1 MQLRGQDGPLARPL
15 AVCAGRGVFTGYA
28 SLFGRRDASGDVVM
42 PGAFAETLRRK
53 GADRIRM
60 LFQHDPAEPVGTWV
74 EIREDHRGLLRSRG
88 RLDCNVQ
95 RGRELLSLLDSRGL
109 DGLSIGFAR
118 SCASRDKASGA
129 RRLQQN
135 RPVGDLAGD
144 LSDARGR
151 PRQRRRSAGDGCRL
165 AELLSSRQG
174 ASTPATGRR
183 T

>member
-74 EIREDHRGLLRSRG
+74 EIREDHRGLLVTG

-95 RGRELLSLLDSRGL
+95 RGRELLSLLDSREL
-109 DGLSIGFAR
+109 DGLSIGFR
-118 SCASRDKASGA
+118 TQFASRDKASGA
-129 RRLQQN
+129 RRLH
-135 RPVGDLAGD
+135 RIDLWEISLVTFPMLEG
-144 LSDARGR
+144 ARVSAVK
-151 PRQRRRSAGDGCRL
+151 RRAL
-165 AELLSSRQG
+165 QAAELLFKTT
-174 ASTPATGRR
+174 STPQQGEE
-183 T
+183 